1 MEFDDMR
8 WVQVFS
14 EEFPGFIVI
23 TSFDPVTRLYRIKVR
38 APELDLETEQ
48 GFDLASPEAQ
58 AALEGGPLPIA
69 RRLAERL
76 REKI

>member
-1 MEFDDMR
+1 MEFDDMK
-8 WVQVFS
+8 WAS
-14 EEFPGFIVI
+14 ILNEEYPGFITM
-23 TSFDPVTRLYRIKVR
+23 TSFDPVTRLYTLCVR

-48 GFDLASPEAQ
+48 SFDLTAPEVQ

>member
-1 MEFDDMR
+1 MAFDDMKWAR
-8 WVQVFS
+8 ILS

-23 TSFDPVTRLYRIKVR
+23 TTFDPATLLYRIKVR

-48 GFDLASPEAQ
+48 SFDLTAPEVQ

>member
-1 MEFDDMR
+1 MEFDDMKWAR
-8 WVQVFS
+8 ILS

-23 TSFDPVTRLYRIKVR
+23 TTFDPVTRLYTLCVR
-38 APELDLETEQ
+38 APELGLQ
-48 GFDLASPEAQ
+48 VVQSFDLTAPEAQ

>member
-1 MEFDDMR
+1 MEFDDMKWAR
-8 WVQVFS
+8 VLS
-14 EEFPGFIVI
+14 EESPGFIVI
-23 TSFDPVTRLYRIKVR
+23 MTFDPVTRLYRIKVR

-48 GFDLASPEAQ
+48 SFDLTSPEAQ

-69 RRLAERL
+69 RRLAEEL